1 MNKNNSAKKD
11 YKQLIFDVLE
21 KSKEKQEIEP
31 EVKNTPIDQVKKT
44 WDMNDKII
52 ELFVKNID
60 QDQKLRSKYAM
71 ILIIILGIELIALI
85 TIFCLKGIGILNYS
99 DATFNIFIS
108 GGIAEIFILVRV
120 IVKYLFKDNLGEVLK
135 IIIETNNIK
144 KIQKFKNHQNNKKQ
158 DKP

>member
-85 TIFCLKGIGILNYS
+85 TIFCLKGVKILNYS

>member
-11 YKQLIFDVLE
+11 YKQLVFDVLE
-21 KSKEKQEIEP
+21 KAKEKQEIEP
-31 EVKNTPIDQVKKT
+31 EIKNTPIDQVKKT

-85 TIFCLKGIGILNYS
+85 TIFYLKGVGILNYS

-108 GGIAEIFILVRV
+108 GGIAEICILVRV

-144 KIQKFKNHQNNKKQ
+144 KIQKFKNYQNNKK
-158 DKP
+158 